1 MASTKNIREISMILA
16 KVEDAGL
23 IENFF
28 NEILTESELKTLA
41 SRWDIVKLLVRGTT
55 QRKIAS
61 DLHLS
66 LCNITRGSKELH
78 KKNSAIKKIIQLTT

>member
-1 MASTKNIREISMILA
+1 MILA

-78 KKNSAIKKIIQLTT
+78 KKNSAIKKIIHLTTG

>member
-1 MASTKNIREISMILA
+1 MSSAKNIREISNILA
-16 KVEDAGL
+16 KVGDAGL
-23 IENFF
+23 IEKFF
-28 NEILTESELKTLA
+28 NEILTKSELKNLA

-55 QRKIAS
+55 QRKIAR

-78 KKNSAIKKIIQLTT
+78 KKNSAIKKIIRLTT

>member
-1 MASTKNIREISMILA
+1 MILA

>member
-28 NEILTESELKTLA
+28 NEILTKSELKILA
-41 SRWDIVKLLVRGTT
+41 SRWDIVKLLVRSTT
-55 QRKIAS
+55 QRKIAH

-78 KKNSAIKKIIQLTT
+78 KKNSAIKRIIQLTT